1 MDRISRALEMARN
14 GRTET
19 RSPRSPAPSEA
30 AIDAIEYTRSERL
43 PVSRRALRRGRA
55 LTGVDHG
62 PAVDAYRLLRTRV
75 LHRMRQNGWNTLGVT
90 SAGARE
96 GKTLTSVN
104 LGISIA
110 MGLKNTVL
118 VVDADLRKP
127 SVHEV
132 FNIAPRRGLA
142 DLLLDGDPIESLL
155 INPGIDRFL
164 ILPGSRTRRL
174 SSEHLA
180 SPRMEQ
186 VVHDVKQRYPGRI
199 VIFDLPPVLVG
210 DDVVAF
216 APKLDALLLVVEE
229 GGTIADEFT
238 RTVELLEGIEVIG
251 TVLNKS
257 VEVSQSYGDYY
268 SG

>member
-1 MDRISRALEMARN
+1 
-14 GRTET
+14 
-19 RSPRSPAPSEA
+19 
-30 AIDAIEYTRSERL
+30 
-43 PVSRRALRRGRA
+43 V
-55 LTGVDHG
+55 LTGIDSG
-62 PAVDAYRLLRTRV
+62 PVVDAYRLLRTRV
-75 LHRMRQNGWNTLGVT
+75 LHRMRQNGWNTIGVT

-110 MGLKNTVL
+110 MGLKNTVI

-127 SVHEV
+127 SVHDMFS
-132 FNIAPRRGLA
+132 FNPRRGLA
-142 DLLLDGDPIESLL
+142 DLLLDGDPVESLL
-155 INPGIDRFL
+155 VNPGIDRFVL
-164 ILPGSRTRRL
+164 LPGSRDRHI

-186 VVHDVKQRYPGRI
+186 LVTDLKHRYPGRI

-210 DDVVAF
+210 DDVVGF

-229 GGTIADEFT
+229 GGTVADDFN
-238 RTVELLEGIEVIG
+238 RTVDLLEGVEVLG

-257 VEVSQSYGDYY
+257 ADVSQAYGDYY
-268 SG
+268 S